1 MKDDTSIRVYKENI
15 FRLALFTGELM
26 LKNGAETYRVED
38 TLLRICHS
46 RGFRHVNVFASPTV
60 IIISDERFD
69 GITFMKTIRTRGIN
83 LDRISAINS
92 FSREFVSN
100 EDMDISES
108 IKILKVIE
116 KTYINNEKVSL
127 TATGLG
133 SAFFALLLG
142 GTFIDFII
150 TFVVSMLALI
160 FYKRISRVSE
170 VSFLATLAA
179 SSFIASCAIML
190 TDINILSAPN
200 MVIVG
205 SIMPLLPG
213 VSLTKS
219 VRDLISGELISGV
232 TRAFE
237 ATIIS
242 VSIATGVGAV
252 LQLWVKLGGVV

>member
-1 MKDDTSIRVYKENI
+1 MKDENSIRTYKENI

-46 RGFRHVNVFASPTV
+46 RGFKHVNVFASPTV
-60 IIISDERFD
+60 VIISDERFD
-69 GITFMKTIRTRGIN
+69 GITFMKTIRDRGIN
-83 LDRISAINS
+83 LDRISEINS

-100 EDMDISES
+100 TDIDVYES
-108 IKILKVIE
+108 ITKLKNIE
-116 KTYINNEKVSL
+116 KSHKNNVKVSL

-142 GTFIDFII
+142 GNFIDFLI
-150 TFVVSMLALI
+150 TFVVSMLALM
-160 FYKRISRVSE
+160 FYERISRVSE
-170 VSFLATLAA
+170 VPFLATLAA
-179 SSFIASCAIML
+179 SAFIASCAIML
-190 TDINILSAPN
+190 TDINFIDAPN

-237 ATIIS
+237 AAVIS

>member
-1 MKDDTSIRVYKENI
+1 MKDDNSIRTYKENI

-38 TLLRICHS
+38 TLLRICNS
-46 RGFRHVNVFASPTV
+46 RGFKHVNVFASPTV

-92 FSREFVSN
+92 FSRDFVSN
-100 EDMDISES
+100 VDMDVLES
-108 IKILKVIE
+108 IKTLKSIE
-116 KTYINNEKVSL
+116 KSYINNKKISL
-127 TATGLG
+127 TSTGLG

-142 GTFIDFII
+142 GNFIDFII
-150 TFVVSMLALI
+150 TFIVSMLALI
-160 FYKRISRVSE
+160 FYERISRVSE
-170 VSFLATLAA
+170 VPFLATLAA
-179 SSFIASCAIML
+179 SCFIASCAIMF
-190 TDINILSAPN
+190 TDINIINEPN

-237 ATIIS
+237 AAVIS